1 MRLIR
6 EGAFLSEII
15 YQADLV
21 LHAADRINNYISDL
35 QDDTKNSPD
44 DIIIWSSIQSI
55 LSSSSN
61 ISKILWPKDKFTERG
76 EYLRS
81 LLNINNDCNL
91 RNKYFRNKFEHYDEV
106 LDKYFNKNN
115 ISHYTD
121 LAMNPNMSGIG
132 TSCHRGYNTTDHTLV
147 LHGKILDLKEIVE
160 TVRQIKL
167 KCKSLFL

>member
-6 EGAFLSEII
+6 EGAFLTEII

-21 LHAADRINNYISDL
+21 LHAADRINNYINDL
-35 QDDTKNSPD
+35 QDDTIDTPD
-44 DIIIWSSIQSI
+44 NIIIWSSIQSI
-55 LSSSSN
+55 LNSSSN
-61 ISKILWPKDKFTERG
+61 ISKILWPYEAYSDRG
-76 EYLRS
+76 EYLRN

-106 LDKYFNKNN
+106 LDEYFKKNN
-115 ISHYTD
+115 VSHYTD

-132 TSCHRGYNTTDHTLV
+132 TACHRGYNTTDHTLV

-160 TVRQIKL
+160 TVRKIKL
-167 KCKSLFL
+167 KSKSLFL